1 MIMALAVVTGGDRG
15 IGRAISEKL
24 ALEGYDIVIA
34 ARNKRAV
41 ANQVKRIEA
50 LEAKAWGF
58 VCDLTDK
65 EQIKKFAK
73 DATDQAGI
81 PDILI
86 NNAGV
91 ATNKD
96 FVSNKDEEIEAM
108 VGVNLL
114 GLMFCT
120 KAFLPKMIDR
130 KSGIIVNISSG
141 AGKSGVPG
149 LAVYCATKFG
159 VIGFTQA
166 LAQEVEGKGV
176 LVYAICPG
184 ETETEMYHA
193 LYPGE
198 PAYFKP
204 EDVAIEVLELIKNAK
219 KIKPGSAID
228 VRKHV

>member
-1 MIMALAVVTGGDRG
+1 MALAIVTGGDRG

-34 ARNKRAV
+34 ARNKRAISG
-41 ANQVKRIEA
+41 QVKRIEG
-50 LEAKAWGF
+50 LGAKAWGF

-65 EQIKKFAK
+65 EQIRKLAK
-73 DATDQAGI
+73 DATEQAGV

-91 ATNKD
+91 ATGKNFIHD
-96 FVSNKDEEIEAM
+96 TDEEIEAM
-108 VGVNLL
+108 VQVNLL

-120 KAFLPKMIDR
+120 GAFLPKMMER
-130 KSGIIVNISSG
+130 KSGMVVNISSV
-141 AGKSGVPG
+141 AGKTGFPG

-159 VIGFTQA
+159 VIGFTES
-166 LAQEVEGKGV
+166 LAKEVEKKG
-176 LVYAICPG
+176 LRVYAICPG
-184 ETETEMYHA
+184 ATETEMYHS

-198 PAYFKP
+198 PADFKP
-204 EDVAIEVLELIKNAK
+204 EDVAKEVLELVKNAE

-228 VRKHV
+228 VRKR

>member
-1 MIMALAVVTGGDRG
+1 MALAIVTGGDRG

-34 ARNKRAV
+34 ARNKRAISG
-41 ANQVKRIEA
+41 QVKRIDG
-50 LEAKAWGF
+50 LGAKAWGF

-65 EQIKKFAK
+65 EQIKKFVK

-81 PDILI
+81 PDILV

-96 FVSNKDEEIEAM
+96 FVSNKDEEIDEM

-120 KAFLPKMIDR
+120 KAFLPKMIER
-130 KSGIIVNISSG
+130 KSGIVVNISSG
-141 AGKSGVPG
+141 AGKKGFPG
-149 LAVYCATKFG
+149 LAAYCATKFG
-159 VIGFTQA
+159 VIGFTES

-176 LVYAICPG
+176 RVYAICPG
-184 ETETEMYHA
+184 ATETEMYHA

-198 PAYFKP
+198 PADFKA
-204 EDVAIEVLELIKNAK
+204 EDVAIEVIELIKNAG